1 MNKDWGLV
9 VATTA
14 GAASDATGDGR
25 VSSNASEGSVCMA
38 PRGV

>member
-1 MNKDWGLV
+1 MNKDQALV

-14 GAASDATGDGR
+14 RGASDATGDCR
-25 VSSNASEGSVCMA
+25 MSSNASEGSGCMP